1 MTEVFKFGGASV
13 KDAAG
18 VKNLSQIVKANPEK
32 QLLIVVSAMGKTT
45 NNLEKLT
52 YAYINGST
60 SLQEIFTS
68 IKDYHEGILNELFED
83 KTNPVF
89 DDIANTFIEIDWII
103 EDEPHEDFDF
113 IYDQIVS
120 IGELVSSKIVSAYLN
135 SLGISNKWLD
145 ARSFILTDN
154 TYREGQVNWDK
165 TCKTIQG
172 QFTNILSKNSIV
184 TQGFIGGTS
193 ENYTTTLGREG
204 SDYSA
209 AIFASC
215 LKADAVTIWKDV
227 PGVLNADP
235 KLFPGTVKYDELTYG
250 EALEMAY
257 YGASIIHPK
266 TIKPLQ
272 NAGIPLFVKPFLSPL
287 EKGTIVSGRVEPGI
301 PAPAIIVKKQQA
313 LLSLTT
319 KDASFI
325 TENHLSRLFRLFAD
339 NHIKIN
345 VMQNSAISFSVCL
358 DWDENRFKQ
367 LQELLQEEY
376 NLRYNTQLELIT
388 IRHFNSKLI
397 EELTAGKTILLEQY
411 SRLTAQLVL
420 KNLS

>member
-1 MTEVFKFGGASV
+1 
-13 KDAAG
+13 
-18 VKNLSQIVKANPEK
+18 
-32 QLLIVVSAMGKTT
+32 
-45 NNLEKLT
+45 
-52 YAYINGST
+52 
-60 SLQEIFTS
+60 
-68 IKDYHEGILNELFED
+68 
-83 KTNPVF
+83 
-89 DDIANTFIEIDWII
+89 
-103 EDEPHEDFDF
+103 
-113 IYDQIVS
+113 
-120 IGELVSSKIVSAYLN
+120 
-135 SLGISNKWLD
+135 
-145 ARSFILTDN
+145 LTDN

-165 TCKTIQG
+165 TCKTIQD

-358 DWDENRFKQ
+358 DWNENRFKQ

-376 NLRYNTQLELIT
+376 NLRYNTELELIT

-411 SRLTAQLVL
+411 SRVTAQLVL
-420 KNLS
+420 RNSS

>member
-13 KDAAG
+13 KDAEG
-18 VKNLSQIVKANPEK
+18 VKNLAKIVKSHQESK
-32 QLLIVVSAMGKTT
+32 LLIVVSAMGKTT
-45 NNLEKLT
+45 NNLERLT
-52 YAYINGST
+52 HAYVNGSAD
-60 SLQEIFTS
+60 LQEIFTS
-68 IKDYHEGILNELFED
+68 IKDYHDSILNELFED
-83 KTNPVF
+83 KNHCAF
-89 DDIANTFIEIDWII
+89 DDIANTFVEIDWII
-103 EDEPHEDFDF
+103 EDEPHEDVDF

-135 SLGISNKWLD
+135 FSGISNKWLD

-154 TYREGQVNWDK
+154 TYREGQIHWDK

-172 QFTNILSKNSIV
+172 QLPDILSKNIIV

-215 LKADAVTIWKDV
+215 LKTDAVTIWKDV
-227 PGVLNADP
+227 RGVLNADP
-235 KLFPGTVKYDELTYG
+235 KLFSQTVKYDALTYG

-272 NAGIPLFVKPFLSPL
+272 NAGIPLYVKPFLSPL
-287 EKGTIVSGRVEPGI
+287 EKGTIVSGTVEPGI
-301 PAPAIIVKKQQA
+301 PAPAIIVKRQQA

-325 TENHLSRLFRLFAD
+325 TENHLSRLFRVFAD
-339 NHIKIN
+339 NHLKIN

-358 DWDENRFKQ
+358 DWEENRFKQ
-367 LQELLQEEY
+367 LQELLQKEY
-376 NLRYNTQLELIT
+376 NLKYNTELELIT

-411 SRLTAQLVL
+411 SRVTAQLVL
-420 KNLS
+420 RNSS